1 MLCNQ
6 TCCVYIYFK
15 CLKLMKD
22 INIFMYL
29 YTFVGFEEYI
39 EIKRL

>member
-1 MLCNQ
+1 M
-6 TCCVYIYFK
+6 I
-15 CLKLMKD
+15 D
-22 INIFMYL
+22 INIFMYV